1 MEHAL
6 ATGLAMACMA
16 WIAMAWTAM
25 AWTAMTWTAMAWTA
39 MAWTAMAWTA
49 MACMAWTAMAWTALA
64 WTAME
69 ASQPPHLSSLFI
81 HVREKWHKVHTALFS
96 TGPSEDLTPVRQ
108 ARTPDNKRTLESAN
122 LVSVVPKEDR
132 PRIRRPIQER
142 I

>member
-1 MEHAL
+1 
-6 ATGLAMACMA
+6 
-16 WIAMAWTAM
+16 
-25 AWTAMTWTAMAWTA
+25 
-39 MAWTAMAWTA
+39 MAWTA

-122 LVSVVPKEDR
+122 LVFSCSQ
-132 PRIRRPIQER
+132 RRSSTHTEANSRENLSDMRLGFMHPYKPLHTLSPYIQTYNCTR
-142 I
+142 ARGNTCISCP